1 MPADN
6 RRAGDEIRLPVFL
19 GDGGCTVEVAD
30 GTMVGVGFKPFLDED
45 RTVEL
50 IEDEESPV
58 LPGVFYTRVAG
69 ASFHDD
75 ALRLAHFAAGQHVE
89 IRPEPANPLDRNAL
103 AVFGG
108 GVRVGYIPAPIA
120 KVLAPSGTRVGRG
133 TVMMEWST
141 NGVRHDIWILGSMRV
156 TLAFASE
163 E

>member
-1 MPADN
+1 MPTGN
-6 RRAGDEIRLPVFL
+6 RRGGEEIVLPVFL
-19 GDGGCTVEVAD
+19 GDGRCTVEVAD
-30 GTMVGVGFKPFLDED
+30 GTIVGFGFKPFLDD
-45 RTVEL
+45 ARTIEL
-50 IEDEESPV
+50 IEDEHSPV

-89 IRPEPANPLDRNAL
+89 IRPEPANPVDRNAL

-120 KVLAPSGTRVGRG
+120 KLLAPSGTRAGRG

-156 TLAFASE
+156 ALDLAAE